1 MADLLIRNVPEAVVA
16 RLKEQ
21 ARANS
26 RSLQGELSA
35 VLESAARPTWADW
48 CRRADAVREHSR
60 GRVVASDSTALVR
73 EDRDSR

>member
-35 VLESAARPTWADW
+35 ILESAARPTWADW
-48 CRRADAVREHSR
+48 RVRADAVREQFR
-60 GRVVASDSTALVR
+60 GQGVASDSTALVR
-73 EDRDSR
+73 EDRDAR